1 MAHIGMLPVILRE
14 ILGKRTLPRE
24 PEPDLVMADAEQVAA
39 YTEAGRIDGV
49 MSASYL
55 FQSAQISQVIRG
67 CRRVIDVGCGPATQL
82 GQIAQLNPEISFL
95 GVDLSDE
102 MLSQAERHV
111 SDLGLRNVEFL
122 KADMT
127 DLRAIESGSA
137 DGVIST
143 MALHHLPTYSALERC
158 FTEIRR
164 ILKPEGALY
173 LVDFGRLKSLKS
185 VIYFAYMNAD
195 NQPHIFSLDYERSLR
210 AAFLPEEFQ
219 KLMRDTIG
227 AGASMITTSPV
238 PVLVLIRTNPKSA
251 DTPDLSNRLR
261 AMRAALPSRY
271 RQDLDLIRR
280 LFRLGGMGND
290 PFR

>member
-14 ILGKRTLPRE
+14 TLGKRTLPRE
-24 PEPDLVMADAEQVAA
+24 PEPDLIMADAEQVAA

-67 CRRVIDVGCGPATQL
+67 CRRVVDIGCGPATQL

-111 SDLGLRNVEFL
+111 RDLGLKNVEFL

-127 DLRAIESGSA
+127 DLRGIETGAA

-143 MALHHLPTYSALERC
+143 MALHHLPTRAALEGC

-164 ILKPEGALY
+164 ILKSGGALY

-185 VIYFAYMNAD
+185 IIYFAYMNAG

-210 AAFLPEEFQ
+210 AAFLPEEFGM
-219 KLMRDTIG
+219 LMKEIIG
-227 AGASMITTSPV
+227 AGASMLTTYPV
-238 PVLVLIRTNPKSA
+238 PILVLIRTNPKST
-251 DTPDLSNRLR
+251 DTPDLSRRLR
-261 AMRAALPSRY
+261 AMRAALPARY

-280 LFRLGGMGND
+280 LFRLGGMDND